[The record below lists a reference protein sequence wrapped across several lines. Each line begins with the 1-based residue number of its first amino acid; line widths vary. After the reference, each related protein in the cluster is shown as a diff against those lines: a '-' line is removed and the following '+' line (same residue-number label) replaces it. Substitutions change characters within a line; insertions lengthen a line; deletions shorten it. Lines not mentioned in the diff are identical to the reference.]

1 MFPQICTNSIVGH
14 HSGTLFWYGAFLWS
28 LKQGQ
33 STGTP
38 FAILSHFAPISL
50 IWIFIFWIST
60 KPLIIFS
67 LFLSH
72 LVQVCPTK
80 KWTKHTKMGHLFK
93 QSHFGMFICQKSWK
107 NGAKWDTMS
116 YYVQCMSQRSKMGQ
130 ECPILE
136 CLFANRVKKPE
147 QNGTPCPTMSSACPN
162 GPKWDR
168 SVPTLLASPLC
179 PCPHFTRVPP
189 LLASPL
195 PTSPTSPLR
204 PRPHFAHFPTLPAS
218 PLCPCPHF
226 HRISVLNKNFD
237 LTKKVTSQILQMI
250 WHMVSHIA
258 PFFRF

>member
-80 KWTKHTKMGHLFK
+80 KWTKRTKMGHLFK

-136 CLFANRVKKPE
+136 CLFAKRVKKPE

-168 SVPTLLASPLC
+168 SVPSWNVYLPKELKNRSKMGHHVPLC
-179 PCPHFTRVPP
+179 PVHVP
-189 LLASPL
+189 
-195 PTSPTSPLR
+195 TVQNGTG
-204 PRPHFAHFPTLPAS
+204 
-218 PLCPCPHF
+218 
-226 HRISVLNKNFD
+226 
-237 LTKKVTSQILQMI
+237 
-250 WHMVSHIA
+250 VSHLGMFICQKS
-258 PFFRF
+258 

>member
-80 KWTKHTKMGHLFK
+80 KWTKRTKMGHLFK

-107 NGAKWDTMS
+107 NGAKWGTMS

-130 ECPILE
+130 ECPISE
-136 CLFANRVKKPE
+136 RLFAKKSEKTGEKWDTMSHYVQCMSQRSNLSLFVWRPDSNTLPSISKRSVVQCSVLVE
-147 QNGTPCPTMSSACPN
+147 KLKTRDVRSSILVSNIEFVQYIANASQNG
-162 GPKWDR
+162 
-168 SVPTLLASPLC
+168 
-179 PCPHFTRVPP
+179 
-189 LLASPL
+189 
-195 PTSPTSPLR
+195 
-204 PRPHFAHFPTLPAS
+204 
-218 PLCPCPHF
+218 
-226 HRISVLNKNFD
+226 
-237 LTKKVTSQILQMI
+237 
-250 WHMVSHIA
+250 
-258 PFFRF
+258 

>member
-80 KWTKHTKMGHLFK
+80 KWTKRTKMGHLFK

-107 NGAKWDTMS
+107 NGAKWGTMS

-130 ECPILE
+130 ECPH
-136 CLFANRVKKPE
+136 FAR
-147 QNGTPCPTMSSACPN
+147 
-162 GPKWDR
+162 
-168 SVPTLLASPLC
+168 VPTLPVSPLCSRPHSPLC
-179 PCPHFTRVPP
+179 PHPHFARVPT
-189 LLASPL
+189 L
-195 PTSPTSPLR
+195 PTSPLCLL
-204 PRPHFAHFPTLPAS
+204 PHFARVPTSIEYLFWIKTLTSQKKWLVKFCRWFDTWCPTL
-218 PLCPCPHF
+218 LHF
-226 HRISVLNKNFD
+226 SAFSR
-237 LTKKVTSQILQMI
+237 
-250 WHMVSHIA
+250 
-258 PFFRF
+258 